1 MSFDAVNDN
10 DLYNISHWGEGYFSI
25 NPQGNIE
32 VSTNSTSKGVEL
44 QKIVN
49 AAGRAGLQLPLL
61 IRFTDIL
68 QDRVSRLYEAFYKAI
83 VETEYKGK
91 YKLVYPIKVNQQQS
105 VLRELMRAPEHT
117 IGLEAGSKP
126 ELMAVIGLL
135 GQKQSTIICN
145 GYKDSSYIRTALIA
159 QQMGHEVFIVI
170 EKHSELQTLLQEAE
184 KLAVQPKI
192 GIRVRLITKS
202 AGKWENTG
210 GVKSKFGLNAAQVLD
225 VVEQLKERNSLHYL
239 QLMHCHLG
247 SQIANIQDLRQCMQ
261 EVARYYVEL
270 RCLGAPISTIDVGGG
285 LAVDY
290 EGTHS
295 NTDCSMNYSIH
306 EYATHI
312 LLALRYLCQETDMPE
327 PDIISESGRALTA
340 HHAVLITNITDLEA
354 VKKTRELPRI
364 EPDDSHVIHEIWD
377 TYQALA
383 ESPASEIYHYATH
396 SLTEAYSMFKHG
408 LLHLKEK
415 AKVEQ
420 LYTNICLEI
429 QQKLD
434 ESNPGDNE
442 LIAAINERLATKIF
456 CNLSFFQSIP
466 DAWAI
471 GQIFPVLP
479 ISQLTPNPE
488 MHAIL
493 QDLTCDSDGTIKQ
506 YTGNTVY
513 NNTLR
518 LPVYDEN
525 KPYHLGFFLVG
536 AYQEIL
542 GNLHNLFG
550 DTNSMDVKL
559 KGGDDFEITDLIS
572 GDTITNVL
580 SFANYDSKRLLQSYE
595 KQLLNAD
602 LPNDKIQ
609 FYLNELRSIFTQ
621 QTYFDSK
628 QNKGYL

>member
-1 MSFDAVNDN
+1 MNFNASDTN
-10 DLYNISHWGEGYFSI
+10 LYNINQWGEGYFSI

-32 VSTNSTSKGVEL
+32 VSANEAANGVEL

-68 QDRVSRLYEAFYKAI
+68 QDRVSRLYTAFHQAI
-83 VETEYKGK
+83 RETEYGGR

-105 VLRELMRAPEHT
+105 VLRELLRAPEHA

-135 GQKQSTIICN
+135 GQRQSTIICN

-170 EKHSELQTLLQEAE
+170 EKHSELETILREAE
-184 KLAVQPKI
+184 RLEVQPKI
-192 GIRVRLITKS
+192 GIRIRLTTKS

-225 VVEQLKERNSLHYL
+225 VIERLKEKNSLACL

-270 RCLGAPISTIDVGGG
+270 RNLDAPIATVDVGGG

-312 LLALRYLCQETDMPE
+312 LLALRYLCQEAGLHE

-340 HHAVLITNITDLEA
+340 HHAVLVTNITDVET
-354 VKKTRELPRI
+354 VRKTRELPLI

-377 TYQALA
+377 TYRSLSA
-383 ESPASEIYHYATH
+383 SPASEVYHYATH
-396 SLTEAYSMFKHG
+396 SLMEAHSKFKHG
-408 LLHLKEK
+408 VIHLQEK

-434 ESNPGDNE
+434 ESNPGDSE
-442 LIAAINERLATKIF
+442 LIAAINERLACKMF

-471 GQIFPVLP
+471 GQIFPVAP

-506 YTGNTVY
+506 YTGHTLY

-518 LPVYDEN
+518 LPVYDEK
-525 KPYHLGFFLVG
+525 KPYHLAFFLVG

-550 DTNSMDVKL
+550 DTNSMDVQL
-559 KGGDDFEITDLIS
+559 NGEGDFEMTDLIS

-595 KQLLNAD
+595 RQLLNAD
-602 LPNDKIQ
+602 LSSDKVQ

-621 QTYFDSK
+621 QTYLDSK